1 MKVFPYYGKNNRA
14 STVIN
19 DGCTLAS
26 VLGTIRSGG
35 DCGELEQWRTCTL
48 FKGAVAIQFHLM
60 AAMWEFRSDVVRFL
74 DFFFFQEKPEICI
87 FNVKIFQLL
96 NVGSTL

>member
-74 DFFFFQEKPEICI
+74 DFFFFFKRSQKSA
-87 FNVKIFQLL
+87 FLM
-96 NVGSTL
+96 